1 MSRVRWIAVFAA
13 LCLLIS
19 FHVSAADTPT
29 PPPSPTPETTTYR
42 IQTGDT
48 LSLIASRY
56 HTTIGALMRLNN
68 LSNPQLVVIGQT
80 LLVPK
85 TTSSA
90 ASTESSPVATSI
102 PAPASNGTA
111 ASTAETTPAVELTVA
126 AQVV

>member
-29 PPPSPTPETTTYR
+29 PPPSPTIETTTYR

-56 HTTIGALMRLNN
+56 HTTIGTLMRLNN
-68 LSNPQLVVIGQT
+68 LANPQLVVIGQT
-80 LLVPK
+80 LLVPPQNS
-85 TTSSA
+85 TPPASA
-90 ASTESSPVATSI
+90 SATPDVLST
-102 PAPASNGTA
+102 PAPSLPDA
-111 ASTAETTPAVELTVA
+111 TAEATATPEF
-126 AQVV
+126 